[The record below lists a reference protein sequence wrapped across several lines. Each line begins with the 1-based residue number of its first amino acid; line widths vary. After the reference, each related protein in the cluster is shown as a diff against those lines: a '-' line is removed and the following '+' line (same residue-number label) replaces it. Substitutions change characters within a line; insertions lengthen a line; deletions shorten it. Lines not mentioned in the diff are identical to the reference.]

1 MKLPVAC
8 LALLLPLC
16 LPPNASAAQFKIG
29 AHQFTVPDGF
39 VIERVATMEL
49 APRPVSASYDDKGR
63 LYVTDSSGSNDKPS
77 EQLKNPTHRLLRLE
91 DTDGDGTFD
100 KSVVFADKVMFPQ
113 GCLWHDGSVYVAA
126 PPSIWKFTDTDG
138 DGVADKR
145 EEWFKGG
152 TLTGCANDIHG
163 PHLGPEGYIYWT
175 KGAFDEQTHPLGNGR
190 ILKDRAAHIFRAKPD
205 GTDLDVVMS
214 GGMDN
219 PVEVAFTAEGEAVFT
234 STFIDFT
241 QPGRRDG
248 IGHAVYGGV
257 FGKVNSVLDD
267 GRVKRTGPELMHP
280 FVQVGA
286 GAPSGLCRYE
296 GSAFGAEYRDNL
308 FASLFNLHKITRHA
322 LRLSGATYASTD
334 SDFVVSDN
342 LDFHPT
348 DVLPDADGSLIIVD
362 TGGWYKLCC
371 PSSQLAKADVLGGI
385 YRVRREGAKPLA
397 KSETAAAYARLVGP
411 PGLRDFS
418 TEAPLKRAA
427 LRGEPA
433 STGWFTGILAKH
445 AELAAKNASS
455 ARQVSIAAEGLAR
468 IGDKVAVPPLFNALI
483 ASGGADE
490 ILNHSL
496 IYAVI
501 QIGNA
506 SATQPFLRSENVAA
520 RRAALI
526 ALDQIEG
533 GGLKADDVT
542 PLLASKDDALRQAAM
557 WIVGRHP
564 EWSSSLAGF
573 FRSRLAVKN
582 LSAAERDELARQL
595 AQHARSTAIQD
606 VLTSALSDATLAKEM
621 RLVALRAMA
630 QAGLKETPAS
640 WLNAVAAALSA
651 EQGESVKQ
659 VVGTARALSMPK
671 EGHAGMATALMN
683 VARDAKAPVET
694 RLEAMASVPRGV
706 TSLDAGLFEFVL
718 SNLDVAKP
726 VSTRGAAATV
736 LAKATLA
743 TDQLL
748 ALADALKSIGPLEMP
763 KLLAVFEKS
772 KDEALGLRVVA
783 ALKQSKTSGLRA
795 DLIKSML
802 AGYPATVQTEGE
814 ELLNRLNAD
823 AGKQKAHLESLLGEV
838 HGKGDVRR
846 GQAIFN
852 SAKAAC
858 AACHAIGYQGGN
870 VGPDLTRISEVRS
883 ERDLLEAIVFPSA
896 SFVRSYEP
904 MIVAMK
910 DGEEHSG
917 VLRREDSGEVLLA
930 TGPTSELRIA
940 RDDISEVRPGTVSVM
955 PQGLDEQLSRQE
967 LADLIAFLRNT
978 KWSAQ

>member
-1 MKLPVAC
+1 MKKPFPLLVVAVLIPLSPVMH
-8 LALLLPLC
+8 
-16 LPPNASAAQFKIG
+16 AAQFKIG

-39 VIERVATMEL
+39 TIERVATTDL

-63 LYVTDSSGSNDKPS
+63 LYVTDSSGSNEKPS

-91 DTDGDGTFD
+91 DTDGDGIYE
-100 KSVVFADKVMFPQ
+100 KSTVFADKVMFPQ
-113 GCLWHDGSVYVAA
+113 GCLWHAGSVYVAA

-175 KGAFDEQTHPLGNGR
+175 KGAFDEQTHMLGNGR
-190 ILKDRAAHIFRAKPD
+190 TLKDRAAHIYRAKPD

-219 PVEVAFTAEGEAVFT
+219 PVEVAFTAEGETVFT

-257 FGKVNSVLDD
+257 FGKVNSALDD
-267 GRVKRTGPELMHP
+267 GRVKRTSPELMHP
-280 FVQVGA
+280 FVQFGA

-296 GSAFGAEYRDNL
+296 SSAFGADYRDNL

-342 LDFHPT
+342 IDFHPT
-348 DVLPDADGSLIIVD
+348 DVLPDADGSLLIVD

-385 YRVRREGAKPLA
+385 YRVRRSAAKLLA
-397 KSETAAAYARLVGP
+397 KDERNAAYRQLSEP
-411 PGLRDFS
+411 PSMRDNAG
-418 TEAPLKRAA
+418 EASLKRAA
-427 LRGEPA
+427 LQGERSSA
-433 STGWFTGILAKH
+433 GLFRDVLATH
-445 AELAAKNASS
+445 AGKAAKDSKS
-455 ARQVSIAAEGLAR
+455 ARLVSIAAEGLAR
-468 IGDKVAVPPLFNALI
+468 IGDKAAVPSLFNALI
-483 ASGGADE
+483 ASAGADE
-490 ILNHSL
+490 ILTHSL
-496 IYAVI
+496 TYAVI
-501 QIGNA
+501 QIGDAAATQLFVRSDNA
-506 SATQPFLRSENVAA
+506 SA

-533 GGLKADDVT
+533 GGLKADEVT
-542 PLLASKDDALRQAAM
+542 PLLASGDVALKDAAT

-573 FRSRLAVKN
+573 YRGRLAMKN
-582 LSAAERDELARQL
+582 LGTAERDELARQL
-595 AQHARSTAIQD
+595 AQHARSAAIQE
-606 VLTSALSDATLAKEM
+606 VISSALSDTTLSHEA

-630 QAGLKETPAS
+630 QAGLKETPAA
-640 WLNAVAAALSA
+640 WLNAVAMALSA

-659 VVGTARALSMPK
+659 MVATARALSMPK
-671 EGHAGMATALMN
+671 DGHAGLAAALMN
-683 VARDAKAPVET
+683 VARDAKTPAET
-694 RLEAMASVPRGV
+694 RLEAMAAIPGGAITLDVGQFGFV
-706 TSLDAGLFEFVL
+706 LLNLDA
-718 SNLDVAKP
+718 AKP

-736 LAKATLA
+736 LAKTKLA
-743 TDQLL
+743 PDQLL
-748 ALADALKSIGPLEMP
+748 VLADSLKGVGPLEMP

-772 KDEALGLRVVA
+772 KDEALGLRLVA
-783 ALKQSKTSGLRA
+783 ALKQAKSSGLRA
-795 DLIKSML
+795 DLIKTML
-802 AGYPATVQTEGE
+802 AAFPASVQTAGD

-823 AGKQKAHLESLLGEV
+823 AGKQKAHLESLLADV
-838 HGKGDVRR
+838 HGKGDIRR
-846 GQAIFN
+846 GQLIFN

-858 AACHAIGYQGGN
+858 SACHAIGYQGGK

-883 ERDLLEAIVFPSA
+883 ERDLLEAIVYPSA

-904 MIVAMK
+904 MLVATK
-910 DGEEHSG
+910 SGDEHSG
-917 VLRREDSGEVLLA
+917 VLRRDSNEEILLA
-930 TGPTSELRIA
+930 TGPTTEVRIS
-940 RDDISEVRPGTVSVM
+940 RSDISEMRPGAVSVM
-955 PQGLDEQLSRQE
+955 PQGLDEQLSREE

-978 KWSAQ
+978 KWGAQ